1 MHYLLLISIINF
13 IYKEINLIYLD
24 KFLWLIYNIIIY
36 NYLFLIYFT
45 LLYKSN
51 KLFSFIFRINLNIFI
66 FIEKILHF
74 YISNNYIYFGKYNKY
89 ILSKIKENI
98 YL

>member
-1 MHYLLLISIINF
+1 MYYLLLISIFNF

-36 NYLFLIYFT
+36 NYLFLIYYII
-45 LLYKSN
+45 LWKSN
-51 KLFSFIFRINLNIFI
+51 KLNSFIFRINLNIFV

-89 ILSKIKENI
+89 FFFKIKENI

>member
-1 MHYLLLISIINF
+1 MLIS
-13 IYKEINLIYLD
+13 
-24 KFLWLIYNIIIY
+24 
-36 NYLFLIYFT
+36 
-45 LLYKSN
+45 KSN
-51 KLFSFIFRINLNIFI
+51 KLNSFIFRINLIIFN
-66 FIEKILHF
+66 FIENILHF